1 MDAERLVR
9 ERVENAADTGTRDRR
24 HLEHRRVQ
32 RNRILQRVQGHEIRH
47 QRLRRRHLECAC
59 DAEECEHQ
67 KYRPR
72 MGQPAERETQQ
83 QARTEELHEAT
94 ENEYDSAIVAIGGM
108 ARKQYQA

>member
-1 MDAERLVR
+1 
-9 ERVENAADTGTRDRR
+9 
-24 HLEHRRVQ
+24 
-32 RNRILQRVQGHEIRH
+32 
-47 QRLRRRHLECAC
+47 
-59 DAEECEHQ
+59 
-67 KYRPR
+67 